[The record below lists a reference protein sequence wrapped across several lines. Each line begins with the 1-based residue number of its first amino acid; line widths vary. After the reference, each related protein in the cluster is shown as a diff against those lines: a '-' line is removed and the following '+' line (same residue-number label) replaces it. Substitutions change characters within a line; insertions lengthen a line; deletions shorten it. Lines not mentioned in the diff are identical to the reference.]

1 MLYDK
6 GGHNNANE
14 SEEKRLIKQ
23 AINAG
28 NNKNMTPLH
37 AACLS
42 GNTQMVDLLIRN
54 GADMYKKLDVSITFR
69 CINFVAKKIFAN
81 SLRCRKRS
89 RSDLETSTS

>member
-6 GGHNNANE
+6 SGHNSANE

-54 GADMYKKLDVSITFR
+54 GADMYKKLDVSMPHL
-69 CINFVAKKIFAN
+69 C
-81 SLRCRKRS
+81 
-89 RSDLETSTS
+89 